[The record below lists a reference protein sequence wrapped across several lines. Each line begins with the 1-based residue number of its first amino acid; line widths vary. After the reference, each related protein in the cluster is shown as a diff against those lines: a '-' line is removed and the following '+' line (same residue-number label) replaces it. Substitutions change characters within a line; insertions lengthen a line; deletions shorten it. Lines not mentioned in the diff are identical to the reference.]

1 MHAIKKGLM
10 VLTGL
15 LLLLSFNIVR
25 ADTASAVGK
34 WQTRDDK
41 TGEPNSVI
49 QIWEDHGRYFGKIAK
64 IYNMKSRKPLE
75 RCVKCKGELYN
86 QPILGLTIISDMR
99 FEDGKYVDGTILDPR
114 SGKTYHCI
122 LETINGGQQLKVRGY
137 MGVPLFGQT
146 KIWYRL

>member
-1 MHAIKKGLM
+1 MHAMKKWISGIAAVVVM
-10 VLTGL
+10 C
-15 LLLLSFNIVR
+15 SFNIAR
-25 ADTASAVGK
+25 ADTSSAVGK

-49 QIWEDHGRYFGKIAK
+49 EIWEKDDLYYGKIAK

-75 RCVKCKGELYN
+75 RCVKCQGALRNK
-86 QPILGLTIISDMR
+86 PILGLTIINNMHY
-99 FEDGKYVDGTILDPR
+99 EDGKYVDGTILDPR
-114 SGKTYHCI
+114 SGKEYHCT

-137 MGVPLFGQT
+137 IGMPLFGQT